1 VEPIVTPD
9 EMAAVDRAAPE
20 PTEVLV
26 ARAGA
31 AVAAAAL
38 GMLGGAYGRRVAV
51 VCGKGNN
58 GADGRVAA
66 GLLRRRGVR
75 VVELDAGALPDR
87 LLGVDLVID
96 AAYGTGF
103 HGTFHAPPTDV
114 PVLAV
119 DIPSGIDGL
128 TGLAGG
134 TPLRAERTVTFAAWK
149 PGLLFGDGPAAA
161 GEVDVIDIGLAAMS
175 NAGRVVDS
183 DVARWWPPTDR
194 DIHKWRRACW
204 VVAGSPGMT
213 GAAILSA
220 RGAGRTGA
228 GYVRLS
234 MPGVSA
240 DSRVPAE
247 VVVTGLPLVGWDR
260 PVLEGLGRFSSAVV
274 GPGLGREAATRDAVL
289 ALARSCPVPLV
300 IDGDGLWCLASDDQ
314 PFAAGRSVVLS
325 PHDGEFTQLTGHPP
339 GGDRIAAARDL
350 AARRRAVV
358 LLKGPST
365 VVSDPAGRVAVVT
378 SGDARLAT
386 AGSGD
391 VLSGMIG
398 ALLAG
403 GVAGFEAAAAAAHLH
418 GRAAHH
424 FGAPSGLV
432 AGDLPDLIPHAVADC
447 LAARP

>member
-1 VEPIVTPD
+1 
-9 EMAAVDRAAPE
+9 MAAVDRAAPE
-20 PTEVLV
+20 PTDVLV

-38 GMLGGAYGRRVAV
+38 RLLGGAYGRRVV
-51 VCGKGNN
+51 VMCGKGNN

-66 GLLRRRGVR
+66 RLLTRRGLH
-75 VVELDAGALPDR
+75 VVELAAEALPSR
-87 LLGVDLVID
+87 LEGVDLVID

-103 HGTFHAPPTDV
+103 RGTFHAPATEV

-134 TPLRAERTVTFAAWK
+134 SPLSAARTVTFAAWK
-149 PGLLFGDGPAAA
+149 PGLLFGDGPNAA
-161 GEVDVIDIGLAAMS
+161 GRVDVVDIGLAARS

-183 DVARWWPPTDR
+183 DVARWWMPTNR
-194 DIHKWRRACW
+194 EIHKWRRACW

-213 GAAILSA
+213 GAAVLSS

-247 VVVTGLPLVGWDR
+247 VVVTSLPMVGWDR
-260 PVLEGLGRFSSAVV
+260 TVLEGLGRFASAVV
-274 GPGLGREAATRDAVL
+274 GPGLGREAATCDAVL
-289 ALARSCPVPLV
+289 SLARSCPVPLV
-300 IDGDGLWCLASDDQ
+300 IDGDGLWCLASDDR
-314 PFAAGRSVVLS
+314 PFGAGRSVVLS
-325 PHDGEFTQLTGHPP
+325 PHDGEFTQLSGHPP
-339 GGDRIAAARDL
+339 GDDRIAAARDL

-358 LLKGPST
+358 LLKGPTT
-365 VVSDPAGRVAVVT
+365 VVSDPSGRVAVVT

-386 AGSGD
+386 AGTGD

-403 GVAGFEAAAAAAHLH
+403 GMAPFEAAVVAAHLH

-424 FGAPSGLV
+424 FAAPTGLV
-432 AGDLPDLIPHAVADC
+432 AGDLPDLIPYAVADC
-447 LAARP
+447 LAVGP